1 MPTLP
6 FDHGCDAGHSPSVDD
21 VGLLAGAAPV
31 EAAAGAAKP
40 RRSTITNV

>member
-6 FDHGCDAGHSPSVDD
+6 VDHGCDAAHSTALTTSACSPGPAQSRQ
-21 VGLLAGAAPV
+21 PV
-31 EAAAGAAKP
+31 EPPNP